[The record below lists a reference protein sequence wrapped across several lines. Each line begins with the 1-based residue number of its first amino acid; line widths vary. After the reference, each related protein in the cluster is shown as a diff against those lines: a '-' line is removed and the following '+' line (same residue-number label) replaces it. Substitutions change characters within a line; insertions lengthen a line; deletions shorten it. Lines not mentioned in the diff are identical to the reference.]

1 MLPRPNTAY
10 EIKEA
15 SMVRDTNEDKTV
27 VSEKINKTV
36 MEGSWDRIC
45 FLFKF
50 VVLLSPGEEHKG
62 ERPLS
67 LGSRDKLLL
76 ETKF

>member
-36 MEGSWDRIC
+36 MEGAGIGFAFYLNS
-45 FLFKF
+45 LFCCLQEKSTK
-50 VVLLSPGEEHKG
+50 V
-62 ERPLS
+62 
-67 LGSRDKLLL
+67 RDL
-76 ETKF
+76 

>member
-15 SMVRDTNEDKTV
+15 SIVRDTNEDKTV

-36 MEGSWDRIC
+36 MEGAGIGSA
-45 FLFKF
+45 FYLNSLFCCLQAKSTK
-50 VVLLSPGEEHKG
+50 V
-62 ERPLS
+62 
-67 LGSRDKLLL
+67 RDL
-76 ETKF
+76 